1 MIFAPVK
8 IIVAS
13 KITIIMIIHNS
24 TKVLAE
30 NRGRVQV
37 EYFDES
43 LIKELF
49 KKKMCKDSA
58 SGVEKP
64 QGVMQH

>member
-43 LIKELF
+43 LIKELL
-49 KKKMCKDSA
+49 KKKN
-58 SGVEKP
+58 V
-64 QGVMQH
+64 